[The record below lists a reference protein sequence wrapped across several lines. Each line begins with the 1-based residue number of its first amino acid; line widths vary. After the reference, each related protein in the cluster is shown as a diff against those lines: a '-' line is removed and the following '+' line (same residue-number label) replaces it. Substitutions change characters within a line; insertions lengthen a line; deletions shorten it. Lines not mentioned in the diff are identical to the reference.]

1 MITSIFVSITSN
13 IVGSFLSFII
23 KKFTQYHL
31 LFILMKKEIKIEK
44 FFLIAFINIF
54 QYLKI
59 NILLFVIIS
68 YLLIIICL
76 YYITIFCIMYFNS
89 QLGLLY
95 NYSLGIVESLIVSII
110 SSMIASFLRLIG
122 LKFKYKQIFETS
134 KFINDK
140 F

>member
-1 MITSIFVSITSN
+1 M
-13 IVGSFLSFII
+13 
-23 KKFTQYHL
+23 
-31 LFILMKKEIKIEK
+31 
-44 FFLIAFINIF
+44 
-54 QYLKI
+54 
-59 NILLFVIIS
+59 
-68 YLLIIICL
+68 
-76 YYITIFCIMYFNS
+76 YYNS

-110 SSMIASFLRLIG
+110 SSMIASILRLIG